1 MYSEY
6 YTIFHGHSEKELMLA
21 SNELRK
27 RQQRHSQALVI
38 TAKRLAGFLQS
49 VEADE
54 LLMAQRLR
62 DQEAQTARNSLSVV
76 PSMPPSSADVD
87 GALMEA
93 NAVAANAE
101 TMKTGEV
108 YGEF

>member
-1 MYSEY
+1 M
-6 YTIFHGHSEKELMLA
+6 IA

-27 RQQRHSQALVI
+27 RQQRHSQGLVI

-54 LLMAQRLR
+54 LLMAQRLC
-62 DQEAQTARNSLSVV
+62 DQEAQTARNALSVV
-76 PSMPPSSADVD
+76 PSMRPSSAVAD
-87 GALMEA
+87 GGLIEA
-93 NAVAANAE
+93 NPVSANAE
-101 TMKTGEV
+101 AADSGEI